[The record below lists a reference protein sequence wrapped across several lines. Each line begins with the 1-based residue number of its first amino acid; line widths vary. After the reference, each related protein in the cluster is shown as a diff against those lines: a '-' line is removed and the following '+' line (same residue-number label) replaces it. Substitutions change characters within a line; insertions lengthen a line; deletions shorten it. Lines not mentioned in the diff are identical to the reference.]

1 MDELKLALTSK
12 FMKGIVTKI
21 VRKAIVKKFG
31 YEVDIQINNI
41 SVETIDGKVSLHV
54 DVDADVDKE
63 DFVKIIKDV
72 GLM

>member
-41 SVETIDGKVSLHV
+41 GIETVDGKVSLHV

-63 DFVKIIKDV
+63 EFVKIVKDV
-72 GLM
+72 GLL

>member
-21 VRKAIVKKFG
+21 VRKAVVKKFG

-41 SVETIDGKVSLHV
+41 GIETVDGKVSLHV

-72 GLM
+72 GLL